1 MKKTIKFVFAA
12 LALVL
17 LVNAGVRA
25 LYAKFPLKYSEYIEK
40 YSAEYGL
47 SKYMVSG
54 VIYAESRFDNKAHS
68 GLARGL
74 MQITDATA
82 DWVAEKLGIDYDYD
96 MAEEPEIN
104 IKMGCYYLSCLIE
117 KYHNEETALAA
128 YNAGMG
134 NVSKWLADAR
144 YSSDGETLDDIP
156 YGETKRY
163 VKRVKV
169 FTYIY
174 EQLYGKKE
182 IEND

>member
-1 MKKTIKFVFAA
+1 MKKIIRFIFAA
-12 LALVL
+12 AAVVL
-17 LVNAGVRA
+17 LATVCVKTI
-25 LYAKFPLKYSEYIEK
+25 YAKFPLKYEEYIEK
-40 YSAEYGL
+40 YAAEYGL
-47 SKYMVSG
+47 DKDMICG

-74 MQITDATA
+74 MQLTDATA
-82 DWVAEKLGIDYDYD
+82 DWVAEKLGMDYKYD
-96 MAEEPEIN
+96 MAEEPEMN

-144 YSSDGETLDDIP
+144 YSSDGETLFDMP

-174 EQLYGKKE
+174 RQLYAKRRLK
-182 IEND
+182 

>member
-1 MKKTIKFVFAA
+1 MKKIIKIVFA
-12 LALVL
+12 LAAVAL
-17 LVNAGVRA
+17 LVGIGVREI
-25 LYAKFPLKYSEYIEK
+25 YARFPLKYGGYIEK
-40 YSAEYGL
+40 YAEEYGL
-47 SKYMVSG
+47 DKFMVSG
-54 VIYAESRFDNKAHS
+54 VIYAESRFDNTAHS

-74 MQITDATA
+74 MQLTDATA

-144 YSSDGETLDDIP
+144 YSSDGEALFDMP
-156 YGETKRY
+156 YGETKKY
-163 VKRVKV
+163 VKRVKI

-174 EQLYGKKE
+174 KRLYAKRR
-182 IEND
+182 